1 MSTMQ
6 KLTSGAKRLGLEL
19 SPAQIEQF
27 ETYYRELI
35 SWNEKVNLT
44 SITDYDEVQVKHFL
58 DSLTVVSG
66 LKKPDLNGW
75 RVIDVGTGGG
85 MPGIP
90 LKIVFPGIG
99 LVLLEATGKKARF
112 LEYLIGKLNLT
123 ETVVVNGRAE
133 EVAHDSQYREQFNL
147 VLSRA
152 VAALPALVELTL
164 PFCAVG
170 GRLIAQKKGA
180 IDQEVEQASR
190 AISLLGGELEG
201 VRTID
206 LEELADKRYLVVI
219 DKIAP
224 TPEKYPRRPGVPA
237 KKPILH

>member
-1 MSTMQ
+1 
-6 KLTSGAKRLGLEL
+6 
-19 SPAQIEQF
+19 
-27 ETYYRELI
+27 
-35 SWNEKVNLT
+35 
-44 SITDYDEVQVKHFL
+44 
-58 DSLTVVSG
+58 
-66 LKKPDLNGW
+66 
-75 RVIDVGTGGG
+75 
-85 MPGIP
+85 MPGLP
-90 LKIVFPGIG
+90 LKIVFPGIR

-164 PFCAVG
+164 PFCAIG

-180 IDQEVEQASR
+180 IEEEVEQASR

-201 VRTID
+201 VRTIV